1 MTTATATGSQTAYDA
16 ITRLFEGE
24 PEAKANPVPLY
35 HAIREHDP
43 IYFRESPYG
52 NAWHLTHYP
61 DIAAALKDP
70 RFSAERNFGDGN
82 DARMREMPAVEQER
96 VAEFRRYGE
105 LWMLTR
111 DPPDHTRLRGLV
123 LKAFTPRVVES
134 LRPHIEAIV
143 DDLLAAIGT
152 QSETDVIQS
161 LAYPLPATV
170 IAELLGVPVAD
181 RDRFRRWSDSLVNVQ
196 SFKDEAA
203 FADFREMVD
212 YLRAAAHARA
222 GAMGDDLLS
231 NLIAAREANDALT
244 EDELIAQAML
254 LLVAGHETTTNLIG
268 NGLLALMNHPDQL
281 AKLEADPALL
291 PNAVEELL
299 RYDSPV
305 QFTTRT
311 VKEDL
316 EFGGRRMQRGQ
327 TVFLWLGA
335 ANHDPAQFPD
345 PDALDLA
352 RAGAK
357 AHLSFATG
365 IHFCIGAAL
374 ARMEG
379 QIALGALLR
388 RYPQVRRAEAGL
400 VQWRPNPTLR
410 GLARLPVVLK
420 G

>member
-1 MTTATATGSQTAYDA
+1 MTVTETSAQTAYDA
-16 ITRLFEGE
+16 ITRLLAGE

-35 HAIREHDP
+35 HAIRDHDP

-52 NAWHLTHYP
+52 NAWHLTHYA

-70 RFSAERNFGDGN
+70 RFSADRNFGDGN
-82 DARMREMPAVEQER
+82 DSRMQEVSAVEQER
-96 VAEFRRYGE
+96 IQEFRRYSE

-134 LRPHIEAIV
+134 LRPHIQTIV
-143 DDLLAAIGT
+143 DDLLAAIGA
-152 QSETDVIQS
+152 QRETDVIQS

-170 IAELLGVPVAD
+170 IAELLGVPVSD

-196 SFKDEAA
+196 SFQDEAA
-203 FADFREMVD
+203 FADFREMVS
-212 YLRAAAHARA
+212 YLRDAAHARGEA
-222 GAMGDDLLS
+222 LSDDLLS

-268 NGLLALMNHPDQL
+268 NGLLALMNHPDEL
-281 AKLEADPALL
+281 AKLESNPALL

-311 VKEDL
+311 VMQDL
-316 EFGGRRMQRGQ
+316 EFGGKRMARGQ

-345 PDALDLA
+345 PDTLDLA
-352 RAGAK
+352 RVGAK

-379 QIALGALLR
+379 QIALGAFLH
-388 RYPQVRRAEAGL
+388 RYPHVHRGESGP

-410 GLARLPVVLK
+410 GLALLPVTLA
-420 G
+420 

>member
-1 MTTATATGSQTAYDA
+1 MTETGAQTAYDT
-16 ITRLFEGE
+16 ITRLFAGE

-35 HAIREHDP
+35 HLIRDHDP

-52 NAWHLTHYP
+52 NAWHLTHYA

-70 RFSAERNFGDGN
+70 RFSADRNFGDGN
-82 DARMREMPAVEQER
+82 DVRAQQLSVAEQER
-96 VAEFRRYGE
+96 VQEFRRYSD

-123 LKAFTPRVVES
+123 LKAFTPRVIES
-134 LRPHIEAIV
+134 LRPHIQTIV
-143 DDLLAAIGT
+143 DDLLAAIDT
-152 QSETDVIQS
+152 RDETDVIES

-170 IAELLGVPVAD
+170 IAELLGVRVAD
-181 RDRFRRWSDSLVNVQ
+181 RDRFRRWSDALVNVQ
-196 SFKDEAA
+196 SFQDEAA
-203 FADFREMVD
+203 FAGFREMVD
-212 YLRAAAHARA
+212 YLRATAHARTETL
-222 GAMGDDLLS
+222 GADLLS
-231 NLIAAREANDALT
+231 NLITAREANEALT

-268 NGLLALMNHPDQL
+268 NGLLALMNHPVEL

-305 QFTTRT
+305 QFTSRT
-311 VKEDL
+311 VREDG
-316 EFGGRRMQRGQ
+316 EFGGKRMARGQ

-335 ANHDPAQFPD
+335 ANHDPAQFAD
-345 PDALDLA
+345 PDTLDLA
-352 RAGAK
+352 RTGAK

-379 QIALGALLR
+379 QIALGALLN
-388 RYPQVRRAEAGL
+388 RYPQVRRAESGP
-400 VQWRPNPTLR
+400 VQWRPNPSLR
-410 GLARLPVVLK
+410 GLARLPVTLA
-420 G
+420 